1 MGVNT
6 EDEAFLDTALEGIQT
21 ALGVILKGGEKCTVN
36 IPDNTVTAYKCG
48 TIIRIDIKGR

>member
-36 IPDNTVTAYKCG
+36 IPENTITAYKCG